1 VLARGEVFTLA
12 IAGNHA
18 QGTLFRDGRHLWTPA
33 LERRIDDIAQSY
45 PGFFVGRFDV
55 RYTDVDAFCAGND
68 LAIVE
73 LNGATAESTDIYD
86 PSRSL
91 MAAYRQLFRQ
101 WSIVF
106 AIGAA
111 NRAAGA
117 SVTGTRRL
125 IQLLQAYARSTPAF
139 ALSD

>member
-1 VLARGEVFTLA
+1 VA
-12 IAGNHA
+12 HA
-18 QGTLFRDGRHLWTPA
+18 
-33 LERRIDDIAQSY
+33 Y

-55 RYTDVDAFCAGND
+55 RYETVAELQAGTRF
-68 LAIVE
+68 AIVE

-86 PSRSL
+86 PDCTLAS
-91 MAAYRQLFRQ
+91 AYRTLFRQ
-101 WSIVF
+101 WAIVF

-117 SVTGTRRL
+117 PVTGAGRL
-125 IQLLQAYARSTPAF
+125 IRLVRAHAASTPAF

>member
-1 VLARGEVFTLA
+1 
-12 IAGNHA
+12 
-18 QGTLFRDGRHLWTPA
+18 
-33 LERRIDDIAQSY
+33 
-45 PGFFVGRFDV
+45 
-55 RYTDVDAFCAGND
+55 
-68 LAIVE
+68 

-86 PSRSL
+86 PDRSL
-91 MAAYRQLFRQ
+91 ISAYRQLFRQ

-117 SVTGTRRL
+117 PVTGVRRL
-125 IQLLQAYARSTPAF
+125 MQLLHAYATSTPAF